1 MPTTSGLKATSRGGR
16 RAGGLSINY
25 LQKKIPKSSCLVRIM
40 MVVVVMMTPRRVWE
54 AGERVESCKK
64 MDNLRVQGGFDSA

>member
-1 MPTTSGLKATSRGGR
+1 M
-16 RAGGLSINY
+16 I
-25 LQKKIPKSSCLVRIM
+25 
-40 MVVVVMMTPRRVWE
+40 VVLVVMVTPRRVWE

>member
-1 MPTTSGLKATSRGGR
+1 MHPTLWLNYYH
-16 RAGGLSINY
+16 LS
-25 LQKKIPKSSCLVRIM
+25 KKNVPNSSCLVRIM
-40 MVVVVMMTPRRVWE
+40 MVVVVVMVTPHRVWE

>member
-1 MPTTSGLKATSRGGR
+1 MQPILELNYYQ
-16 RAGGLSINY
+16 LS
-25 LQKKIPKSSCLVRIM
+25 KKNVPNSSCLMRIM
-40 MVVVVMMTPRRVWE
+40 IMVVVVVMVTPRRVWE

>member
-1 MPTTSGLKATSRGGR
+1 MQPILELNYYQ
-16 RAGGLSINY
+16 LS
-25 LQKKIPKSSCLVRIM
+25 KKNVPNSSCLVRIM
-40 MVVVVMMTPRRVWE
+40 MVVVVMIVTPRRVWE